1 MALPY
6 ELRALESALHV
17 AVAALE
23 ADTLDLE
30 HSIGSSL
37 DNLDQRVQP
46 KYLAF
51 HCSVCLFLLHFWCL
65 CVLTQLPVRC
75 MLRRIIFRQQPGK
88 NKSQCCEGGSV
99 LVT

>member
-1 MALPY
+1 MFRPDRNAQIDMALPY

-30 HSIGSSL
+30 HSIGASL

-46 KYLAF
+46 LYLTF
-51 HCSVCLFLLHFWCL
+51 HCSVCTFCCIFGV
-65 CVLTQLPVRC
+65 CVSLQSRPDAY
-75 MLRRIIFRQQPGK
+75 
-88 NKSQCCEGGSV
+88 
-99 LVT
+99 